1 MKKIKDIL
9 SSENGMRVVNGLFLF
24 SLLFYKSGLII
35 IAYIAWILYL
45 LFCIKNTKE
54 KGSQIIYGSFI
65 AVALIMIV
73 LNLYFAI
80 AG

>member
-1 MKKIKDIL
+1 MKKIKSIL
-9 SSENGMRVVNGLFLF
+9 CSENGMRVVNGLFLF
-24 SLLFYKSGLII
+24 SLLFYKSGLIL

-54 KGSQIIYGSFI
+54 KGSKIIYSSFI
-65 AVALIMIV
+65 AVAAIMIV